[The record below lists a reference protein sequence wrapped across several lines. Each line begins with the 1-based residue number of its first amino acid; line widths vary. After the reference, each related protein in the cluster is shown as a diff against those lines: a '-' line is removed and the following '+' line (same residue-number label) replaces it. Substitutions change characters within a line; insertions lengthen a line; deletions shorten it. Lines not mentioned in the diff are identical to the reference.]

1 MSFQSILRS
10 PKSTLSSEVQPIEM
24 AEASNVRV
32 GVVGPRP
39 LGLVKRETI
48 HFEDGNNQMEEG
60 YASRGPSRFSLASSR
75 IHNGLQSRGKSR
87 GGGSKERSELRSMRN
102 LQETLRQAALLNIVA
117 AVNHD
122 GAPPLSE
129 QSARASGNQSVG
141 IKGANLLG
149 HTVPGPGAKKLVLIH
164 GQGYGDYTS
173 GTFSRHLQA
182 TAPPA
187 PVHGA
192 PPVPPNTA
200 SNQNSTLSS
209 LLSQRARTISIPRPR
224 TQSEQN
230 TFMHS
235 SLTDAKE
242 QLVNMTNF
250 RARSNVDSDG
260 KDAAPC
266 DSVNVEETRL
276 SQDPVTNKT
285 AQGHTKKTQDSYKVT
300 MNSGDSPYA
309 LQGVSMDTATNGST
323 GENSGQAQTNGDQ
336 KTPAKRSREDKRA
349 HTVQQMQTLKKH
361 ISTNKKKE
369 LMNKLTEMAKCEAV
383 DMTEP
388 MRHSGDKGP
397 PSIIILA
404 QKRDAPI
411 NVLSP
416 EEQAAVTSAGGKR
429 PAGDVHSA
437 APVNSRIPS
446 ETADAIAAY
455 RQSKGLDT
463 FEVGDDLRIES
474 IAGSHVPDKSPEQ
487 FYKRDGRKNI
497 LDNFQSNVVD
507 LNMWVREHLFSDSI
521 VGKTVQSPELLELR
535 PVDTNT
541 PSPVERGFI
550 SDKKRF
556 MASKR
561 LPVYSVRDKLY
572 SPSPVVYEATYHR
585 PKASTGEISLVGQSL
600 PSLPSVKSSVQVTRP
615 THKRVSSENTR
626 APSQEEQQMD
636 QDEAHLKHLAELPDR
651 KQSLTFCKPWGST
664 SKQPS
669 TASPILRTEILDHL
683 QCVGIIDRRPP
694 NMSQKKSISKISGI
708 NKIGLGGDDHLDA
721 DMIYDEEF
729 DRCSESGVRT
739 TRPEYRKSKLYSA
752 FRASEENL
760 VTLADNASMLSENLT
775 TKSLL
780 NQPAVEKAPTSLQNK
795 DSEKH
800 AAKEPLYMGC
810 SSMVSENDIRSQFHY
825 VNGEDN
831 TLSHKNANFKV
842 LKALDQD
849 VYFDFQHRK
858 YRGGNTANTTASLNT
873 GTNKP
878 RMHFLKIKFP
888 GET

>member
-1 MSFQSILRS
+1 M
-10 PKSTLSSEVQPIEM
+10 T
-24 AEASNVRV
+24 EASNVRV

-39 LGLVKRETI
+39 LGLVKRETV
-48 HFEDGNNQMEEG
+48 HFEDGENQMDEV
-60 YASRGPSRFSLASSR
+60 YATRSSSRFSLGGSR
-75 IHNGLQSRGKSR
+75 IQDGLHSRGKSR
-87 GGGSKERSELRSMRN
+87 GGGSQQRSELRSMRN

-122 GAPPLSE
+122 GQPLAE
-129 QSARASGNQSVG
+129 QATRTPGAQSVG

-149 HTVPGPGAKKLVLIH
+149 HTVSGMGTKKLVLIH
-164 GQGYGDYTS
+164 GQSCGDYTS
-173 GTFSRHLQA
+173 GSFSRHLQ
-182 TAPPA
+182 TSAPPA
-187 PVHGA
+187 PIHGA

-200 SNQNSTLSS
+200 SNPNNALST

-224 TQSEQN
+224 TQSEQSS
-230 TFMHS
+230 FMHN
-235 SLTDAKE
+235 SLLDAKE

-250 RARSNVDSDG
+250 RARSNLDSDG
-260 KDAAPC
+260 VNQLSSQ
-266 DSVNVEETRL
+266 SVSFEETKQT
-276 SQDPVTNKT
+276 QDSETSKA
-285 AQGHTKKTQDSYKVT
+285 AQGQCKKPQDSYKVT

-309 LQGVSMDTATNGST
+309 LQGVSMDTATAG
-323 GENSGQAQTNGDQ
+323 NSGETLGQCNGDPKNGVKGAQT
-336 KTPAKRSREDKRA
+336 PKRSKEDKRA
-349 HTVQQMQTLKKH
+349 HAVQQMQNLKKH

-369 LMNKLTEMAKCEAV
+369 LMMKLTEMAKCEAV
-383 DMTEP
+383 DMSEP
-388 MRHSGDKGP
+388 MRQSADKIA

-404 QKRDAPI
+404 QKKDIPV
-411 NVLSP
+411 NNDSSP
-416 EEQAAVTSAGGKR
+416 EGQAVVTSAGGYR
-429 PAGDVHSA
+429 ANGDTHSA
-437 APVNSRIPS
+437 APANSRIQS

-474 IAGSHVPDKSPEQ
+474 IAGSNTTEKNLEQ
-487 FYKRDGRKNI
+487 GHRRDGKRNI

-521 VGKTVQSPELLELR
+521 VGKTMQSPELMELR
-535 PVDTNT
+535 PVDANT
-541 PSPVERGFI
+541 PSPTERAFI

-561 LPVYSVRDKLY
+561 LPAYSVRDKLY

-585 PKASTGEISLVGQSL
+585 PKASMGNISLVGQSL
-600 PSLPSVKSSVQVTRP
+600 PSLSCSRSAFQNNYSKPSA
-615 THKRVSSENTR
+615 KRVSSENTR
-626 APSQEEQQMD
+626 TPSQEEQQID
-636 QDEAHLKHLAELPDR
+636 QDENHLKHLAELPDR
-651 KQSLTFCKPWGST
+651 KQNLTFGKPWGST

-683 QCVGIIDRRPP
+683 QCVGIIDKRPP
-694 NMSQKKSISKISGI
+694 NMSQKKSISRISGL
-708 NKIGLGGDDHLDA
+708 NKIGIAGEDTIEPEL
-721 DMIYDEEF
+721 YDEEF
-729 DRCSESGVRT
+729 DRCSESAVPN

-760 VTLADNASMLSENLT
+760 ATLADNASMVSENLT

-780 NQPAVEKAPTSLQNK
+780 NQPVSGMMEKTLSSLQAK
-795 DSEKH
+795 ESEKPP
-800 AAKEPLYMGC
+800 AKEPLYMGC

-825 VNGEDN
+825 VNGEDSAL
-831 TLSHKNANFKV
+831 TQKNANFKV

-858 YRGGNTANTTASLNT
+858 YRSGNATSAATSLNT
-873 GTNKP
+873 GSNKP